1 MHQNNSSEF
10 YLKNN
15 WIPNYD
21 IFTYSGWALKDKI
34 KTNDQI
40 LDIGCG
46 YNLFK
51 EHFGSRIYGIDPYN
65 NKADQLISW
74 EDYRLH
80 KEFNVFFIL
89 GSFNFGDEKYVES
102 QIAKLSNDTKTGD
115 RIYWRQNP
123 GIYRIENKE
132 VNLYPWT
139 LDKNKEWAN
148 KYNFTINE
156 LLEDTGYRIYAEWI
170 RN

>member
-74 EDYRLH
+74 EDYKLH

-102 QIAKLSNDTKTGD
+102 QIAKLSKGVGLFIISTKEG
-115 RIYWRQNP
+115 
-123 GIYRIENKE
+123 
-132 VNLYPWT
+132 
-139 LDKNKEWAN
+139 
-148 KYNFTINE
+148 
-156 LLEDTGYRIYAEWI
+156 LLTNHLCLKRKIGGAALCYLS
-170 RN
+170 

>member
-1 MHQNNSSEF
+1 M
-10 YLKNN
+10 
-15 WIPNYD
+15 
-21 IFTYSGWALKDKI
+21 
-34 KTNDQI
+34 
-40 LDIGCG
+40 
-46 YNLFK
+46 
-51 EHFGSRIYGIDPYN
+51 
-65 NKADQLISW
+65 
-74 EDYRLH
+74 
-80 KEFNVFFIL
+80 FFIL

-132 VNLYPWT
+132 INLYPWT

-148 KYNFTINE
+148 KYNFTIKE
-156 LLEDTGYRIYAEWI
+156 LLEDTGDRIYAEWI